1 MPIFPGAADDQL
13 LTLERFGLVPD
24 GMVLRQRDRDAHY
37 REALERL
44 LAGGDAFECHCSR
57 SDLAGSGGVHRA
69 CVPGAR
75 RPDPAI
81 RLRVPDGT
89 VVGFDDR
96 LHGTVEQDV
105 SAQVGDFVL
114 RRAAGPWAYPLPGVL
129 DDDAPGR
136 PEVVRAPEEHRGGAK
151 GVKT

>member
-1 MPIFPGAADDQL
+1 MQKTAYDMRISYGSSDVCSSDL
-13 LTLERFGLVPD
+13 LERLGLVPA
-24 GMVLRQRDRDAHY
+24 GTVLRQSDRDAHY

-96 LHGTVEQDV
+96 VHGTVEQDV

-114 RRAAGPWAYPLPGVL
+114 RRADGQI
-129 DDDAPGR
+129 GR
-136 PEVVRAPEEHRGGAK
+136 AHVGTPVTNAHLLCRLLLE
-151 GVKT
+151 